1 MKKEGSAKRKI
12 DKKYLVILAVF
23 VVAAIFLGVSLGIYL
38 GAEGGGSLPSWLTVV
53 VILLLVA
60 LPLLLL
66 ALIFA
71 VFTDKTAEQSK
82 DGAAPAEQADG
93 HVATSVPEPAQA
105 EQKTDAAAPKTA
117 AQKTRF
123 DGLTRIDGKR
133 SAFADESFD
142 DSVTLPELC
151 REFRNFA
158 AGRLGLYYEEA
169 DIRRFIAGLAV
180 SHIMILQGMSGTGKT
195 SLAYA
200 FGEYLGN
207 PSTVIP
213 VQPMWKERTDL
224 IGYYN
229 EFTKRFNETDL
240 LKKMYE
246 ANYSGKIFIT
256 VLDEMNVARVEYYFA
271 EFLSLLELPDAEKRN
286 LAVVSDE
293 WTNDPLQFDDGHI
306 RLPVNMWFIGTANND
321 DSTFAISDKV
331 YDRAMVMELDTK
343 SEPFAAENVR
353 QRSLSAQRFAELV
366 RGAKKEYALTER
378 NRRRLKR
385 FDEYLMQKC
394 KVTFGNRIMKQIN
407 EYVAVYVACGGEELD
422 ALDDILAKKVMRKLS
437 MQNPVFI
444 KNIGEGFCK
453 FLDDL
458 FGEENMPLCK
468 DFMHRL
474 ENMI

>member
-1 MKKEGSAKRKI
+1 
-12 DKKYLVILAVF
+12 
-23 VVAAIFLGVSLGIYL
+23 
-38 GAEGGGSLPSWLTVV
+38 
-53 VILLLVA
+53 
-60 LPLLLL
+60 
-66 ALIFA
+66 
-71 VFTDKTAEQSK
+71 
-82 DGAAPAEQADG
+82 
-93 HVATSVPEPAQA
+93 
-105 EQKTDAAAPKTA
+105 
-117 AQKTRF
+117 
-123 DGLTRIDGKR
+123 
-133 SAFADESFD
+133 
-142 DSVTLPELC
+142 
-151 REFRNFA
+151 
-158 AGRLGLYYEEA
+158 
-169 DIRRFIAGLAV
+169 
-180 SHIMILQGMSGTGKT
+180 
-195 SLAYA
+195 
-200 FGEYLGN
+200 
-207 PSTVIP
+207 
-213 VQPMWKERTDL
+213 
-224 IGYYN
+224 
-229 EFTKRFNETDL
+229 
-240 LKKMYE
+240 
-246 ANYSGKIFIT
+246 
-256 VLDEMNVARVEYYFA
+256 
-271 EFLSLLELPDAEKRN
+271 
-286 LAVVSDE
+286 
-293 WTNDPLQFDDGHI
+293 
-306 RLPVNMWFIGTANND
+306 MWFIGTANND

-453 FLDDL
+453 FLADL